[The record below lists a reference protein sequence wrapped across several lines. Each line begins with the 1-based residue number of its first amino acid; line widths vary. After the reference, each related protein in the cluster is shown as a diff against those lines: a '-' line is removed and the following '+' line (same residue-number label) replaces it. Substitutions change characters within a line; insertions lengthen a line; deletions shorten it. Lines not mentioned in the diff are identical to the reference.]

1 MPAPCHHC
9 KTSPRDPTLP
19 RRWRHV
25 CRECYRAYRREY
37 MARYRGK
44 PRVRVSWRG
53 TPAYRCFSLQRQVA
67 AEARERGVTTEAV
80 IQEWRMRT

>member
-1 MPAPCHHC
+1 
-9 KTSPRDPTLP
+9 
-19 RRWRHV
+19 
-25 CRECYRAYRREY
+25 